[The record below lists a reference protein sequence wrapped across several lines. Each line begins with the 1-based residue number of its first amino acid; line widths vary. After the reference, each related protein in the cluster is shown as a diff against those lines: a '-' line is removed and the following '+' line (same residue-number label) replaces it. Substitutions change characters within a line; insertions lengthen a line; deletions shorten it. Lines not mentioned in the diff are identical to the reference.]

1 MLIIGDRMKKIE
13 ADQGFPYKLMKNKLF
28 NREQYKEFLYIVT
41 KNIPGISANE
51 VIEMFKKLSNTGC
64 SGAMFANSL
73 VEQIYQDDETFKNRF
88 GFSLLTKGKI
98 DCNKLMVDIFSKL
111 YGVMKVKFIEY
122 ERYSFSSI
130 NEATLTLLGKTYNTD
145 SEAYIQLFNSGINA
159 DGKDSNGN
167 FIFKSKVP
175 KTTNHIGTCEEVAKE
190 KFGLENIKTIDN
202 IKNICKEKNIEVE
215 FKDIEIYE
223 KLTGLGT
230 QNFNFWSNYYLNK
243 NDLNYSIDSEA
254 IIVGDF
260 NSDYSAFIDHINNLV
275 LEGYSI
281 SVASTPNSIA
291 YMHTDKKMSW
301 SKISSKETGHVM
313 LFKYFDNNKDI
324 VVSSYGEDYIIPKE
338 YFNLLEYN
346 KLKKRE
352 IEENKKRV

>member
-1 MLIIGDRMKKIE
+1 MQKIE

-28 NREQYKEFLYIVT
+28 HREYYKELLYIAS
-41 KNIPGISANE
+41 KNIPGISASE
-51 VIEMFKKLSNTGC
+51 MIEMFKKLSNTGC
-64 SGAMFANSL
+64 SCAMFANSL
-73 VEQIYQDDETFKNRF
+73 VEQIYENDEDFKNRF

-111 YGVMKVKFIEY
+111 YGIMKVKFIEY
-122 ERYSFSSI
+122 ERYSFNSV
-130 NEATLTLLGKTYNTD
+130 NEAVSSLLGKTYSTD
-145 SEAYIQLFNSGINA
+145 SEALLQLFNNGINA
-159 DGKDSNGN
+159 DGKDLNGN
-167 FIFKSKVP
+167 LLFKSSKP
-175 KTTNHIGTCEEVAKE
+175 KITNHIGTCEDISKE
-190 KFGLENIKTIDN
+190 KFGFENVKTLEEL
-202 IKNICKEKNIEVE
+202 KNICKEKNIEVV

-243 NDLNYSIDSEA
+243 YDLDFSFNNEA
-254 IIVGDF
+254 IIVSDF
-260 NSDYSAFIDHINNLV
+260 KEDYTSFMEHINNLV

-281 SVASTPNSIA
+281 SIGSTPNSIA

-313 LFKYFDNNKDI
+313 LFKCFDNNKDI

-346 KLKKRE
+346 KLKMNE
-352 IEENKKRV
+352 NEEENKKRV

>member
-1 MLIIGDRMKKIE
+1 MQKIE

-28 NREQYKEFLYIVT
+28 HREQYKEFLYIVN

-64 SGAMFANSL
+64 STAMFANSL
-73 VEQIYQDDETFKNRF
+73 VEQIYQNDEDFKNRF

-111 YGVMKVKFIEY
+111 YGVMKVRFIEY
-122 ERYSFSSI
+122 ERYSFSSVS
-130 NEATLTLLGKTYNTD
+130 EATLSLLGKTYNTD
-145 SEAYIQLFNSGINA
+145 SEAIIQLFNNGINA
-159 DGKDSNGN
+159 DGKDLNGN
-167 FIFKSKVP
+167 LLFKSAVP
-175 KTTNHIGTCEEVAKE
+175 KITNHIGNCEEVAKE
-190 KFGLENIKTIDN
+190 KFGLENVKTLEEIR
-202 IKNICKEKNIEVE
+202 KICKQRNIEVE

-243 NDLNYSIDSEA
+243 YNLDFSFNNEA

-260 NSDYSAFIDHINNLV
+260 KDDYEAFMNHVNNLV
-275 LEGYSI
+275 SEGYSI

-313 LFKYFDNNKDI
+313 LFKCFDNNNDI
-324 VVSSYGEDYIIPKE
+324 IVSSYGEDYIIPKE

-346 KLKKRE
+346 KLKKKE
-352 IEENKKRV
+352 IEEQNKKRV